1 MSFKLSLI
9 RKTKWLFIRFKTHRL
24 IEPFSALL
32 LNLAYLSKV
41 SKWVSKQGEIQ
52 FNDFYSPKWDYDK
65 RYKLYEYIFQ
75 EKNLDAEIL
84 YLEFGVSGGFSFN
97 WWIKANTHPLSRFA
111 GFDTFEGLPEDWGG
125 FKKGAMT
132 TNSQVPDIQDT
143 RATFVK
149 GLFQETLPAFLAS
162 VDKEK
167 KKVILMD
174 ADMYS
179 STLYVL
185 TSLAPFLKRGD
196 LVLFDQFNVPMHEFL
211 AFTNFCQSYYLNFR
225 LLGAANNYYFCAFE
239 VE

>member
-1 MSFKLSLI
+1 MSFKLSVI
-9 RKTKWLFIRFKTHRL
+9 RKTKWLFIRFKLHIL
-24 IEPFSALL
+24 VEPFSGLFL
-32 LNLAYLSKV
+32 TLAYLSKV
-41 SKWVSKQGEIQ
+41 SKWVSKQGTIP
-52 FNDFYSPKWDYDK
+52 FNDFYSPKWNYDK
-65 RYKLYEYIFQ
+65 RYKLYDYIFH
-75 EKNLDAEIL
+75 EKRLDTEIL
-84 YLEFGVSGGFSFN
+84 YLEFGVSGGYSFN
-97 WWIKANTHPLSRFA
+97 WWIKANIHPLSQFT

-132 TNSQVPDIQDT
+132 TNSQVPDVSDT
-143 RATFVK
+143 RAVFVK
-149 GLFQETLPAFLAS
+149 GLFQETLPAFLS
-162 VDKEK
+162 TMDKEK

-196 LVLFDQFNVPMHEFL
+196 ILLFDQFNVPMHEFL
-211 AFTNFCQSYYLNFR
+211 AFTNFCQSYYTNFR